1 MSNNLR
7 QAAGGLANSG
17 CQLPEAER
25 FIENRPDIS
34 LKIIKIFCNNRKYY
48 NNHNQGSIYMQFN
61 CGFYESR

>member
-7 QAAGGLANSG
+7 QAAQPNSG

-48 NNHNQGSIYMQFN
+48 NNHNQGSIYL
-61 CGFYESR
+61 